1 MSDELTDSAERLFAN
16 EAGSAVLRQADAGQ
30 WPADLWDKVAAAG
43 FTSALLPEEAGGF
56 GVTVPEAMALVRV
69 AAGHAAPIPLAE
81 AMLAAWLL
89 ARAGLAVP
97 DGPLTF
103 APVRTGEAFEL
114 TRKTDGGW
122 HVSGKATRIPWAR
135 QATAIALLAK
145 APEGTFVACLPAGRF
160 SVGEAA
166 NLAGEPRDTITI
178 DAGLDPKN
186 VAPAPADF
194 TQDQLRAAGAVLR
207 TNQIAGAIAQA
218 LALTVGYV
226 QTRVQFGRPIGKFQA
241 IQQNLA
247 ILAGQSAAAIAA
259 AEMAAE
265 ALAEGLS
272 PVVVGAA
279 KARAGEAASIAA
291 GIAHQAHG
299 AIGFTQEY
307 ALHHLTRRLWSWRD
321 EFGNE
326 AEWQKIVGQAAF
338 KAGADGLWAMITA
351 A

>member
-1 MSDELTDSAERLFAN
+1 MSDELTDGAERLFAN
-16 EAGSAVLRQADAGQ
+16 EAGASVLRAADAGQ
-30 WPADLWDKVAAAG
+30 WPADLWDRVAAAG

-69 AAGHAAPIPLAE
+69 AAGRAAPIPLGE
-81 AMLAAWLL
+81 TMLAAWLL
-89 ARAGLAVP
+89 ARAGLPVP
-97 DGPLTF
+97 EGPLTL
-103 APVRTGEAFEL
+103 APVRAGETFEL
-114 TRKTDGGW
+114 TRLADGGW
-122 HVSGKATRIPWAR
+122 HVAGKATRIPWAR
-135 QATAIALLAK
+135 QAAAIAVLAK
-145 APEGTFVACLPAGRF
+145 GAQGIYVACLTAGAF
-160 SVGEAA
+160 SIAEAA

-178 DAGLDPKN
+178 DAVLEADA
-186 VAPAPADF
+186 VAPAPDGF

-218 LALTVGYV
+218 LTLTVGYV

-265 ALAEGLS
+265 ALASGLN

-326 AEWQKIVGQAAF
+326 AEWQKVVGQAAF